1 MGFSFDG
8 FTQSLIPT
16 HLCNLNCVK
25 QRVSMFDIDGLG
37 QVSAPLGGDREKE
50 SRHSTEH
57 AMINQLKGHKIIL
70 QAPRRG

>member
-1 MGFSFDG
+1 
-8 FTQSLIPT
+8 
-16 HLCNLNCVK
+16 
-25 QRVSMFDIDGLG
+25 MFDIDGLG